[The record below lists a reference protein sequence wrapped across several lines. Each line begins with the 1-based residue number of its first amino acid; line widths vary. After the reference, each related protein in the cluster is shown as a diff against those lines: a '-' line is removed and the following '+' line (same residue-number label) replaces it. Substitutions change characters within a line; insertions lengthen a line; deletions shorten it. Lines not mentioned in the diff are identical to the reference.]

1 MGFFI
6 RYDVEDSLTRRVGA
20 EKEKMAGK
28 KRPCNGFV
36 TIILIVVV
44 FNIDIVNIV

>member
-1 MGFFI
+1 MVFFI

-36 TIILIVVV
+36 TIIVVILI
-44 FNIDIVNIV
+44 IDIVNIV